1 MCDGM
6 LWAGKVRAG
15 EAAGQDY
22 YYYTC
27 WVNVKGGEASR
38 EKLNRSPEVN
48 TLQYYPHYTPT

>member
-1 MCDGM
+1 M

-48 TLQYYPHYTPT
+48 TLNQYYPHYTPT